1 VKRRAIISVYN
12 KTGAVEFARGLCKY
26 GFEIVS
32 TGGTA
37 KTLKDAGIEVMEV
50 SRLTG
55 FSECLDGRLKTL
67 HPKLLGGILAK
78 ATEEHMKTLELLEI
92 APIEIVAVNFYPFQ
106 KGQDLDDES
115 IVELIDIGG
124 PTMVRAAAKSYE
136 RVTVIVDPADY
147 GLVLREI
154 EENGK
159 VSEGT
164 RKDLMVKAF
173 CTTALY
179 DANIATEMAKRFQGG
194 ALPKVF
200 LLGGLKWRDLRYG
213 ENPHQKAAI
222 YINDTTSSL
231 GLAQITK
238 LQGKEMSYNNF
249 VDAESAW
256 LAVREFSDPACVIV
270 KHTNPCG
277 VGIDKESLRKA
288 YEKAFETDP
297 VSAFGG
303 IVAVNREVQEEL
315 ARRISEHFYEV
326 LLAPRI
332 SQDALKILAKKKNL
346 RVLELGDAF
355 FAPQEP
361 YVARQISGGL
371 LVQEADPIA
380 DDITRAQVVTKREPT
395 PEEWRALDFVWR
407 VTKHVKSN
415 AIVFAREDRTIAIG
429 AGQMSRVDSARLA
442 VMKANQNLAGSVVGS
457 DAFFPF
463 PDGVE
468 VVARAGAT
476 AIAQPGGS
484 IRDKEVIETADRLGL
499 AMVFTGKRHFRH

>member
-1 VKRRAIISVYN
+1 MKRRAIISVYD
-12 KTGAVEFARGLCKY
+12 KTGAVDFAKGLCKH

-37 KTLKDAGIEVMEV
+37 KALKEAGVEVLEV
-50 SRLTG
+50 SQVTG
-55 FSECLDGRLKTL
+55 FPECLDGRLKTL

-78 ATEEHMKTLELLEI
+78 SSEEHMKTLEALEI
-92 APIEIVAVNFYPFQ
+92 APVEIVAVNFYPFQ
-106 KGQDLDDES
+106 KGQSLDIDGA
-115 IVELIDIGG
+115 VELIDIGG

-147 GLVLREI
+147 EVVLYEI
-154 EENGK
+154 EQNGK
-159 VSEGT
+159 VSDAT
-164 RKDLMVKAF
+164 RQDLMVKAF

-179 DANIATEMAKRFQGG
+179 DAHIANEMARRFQGDS
-194 ALPKVF
+194 LPKVF
-200 LLGGLKWRDLRYG
+200 LLGGFKWRDLRYG
-213 ENPHQKAAI
+213 ENPHQKAAV
-222 YINDTTSSL
+222 YIGGLASSL

-249 VDAESAW
+249 IDAESAW
-256 LAVREFSDPACVIV
+256 LAVREFKDPACVIV

-277 VGIDKESLRKA
+277 VGIDKESLKNA
-288 YEKAFETDP
+288 YEKALDTDP

-303 IVAVNREVQEEL
+303 IVALNREVDEEL

-326 LLAPRI
+326 LLAPCVTEP
-332 SQDALKILAKKKNL
+332 ALKVLSQKKNL
-346 RVLELGDAF
+346 RVLELKDAF
-355 FAPQEP
+355 FAPYEP
-361 YVARQISGGL
+361 FVARQISGGF
-371 LVQEADPIA
+371 LVQESDPIA
-380 DDITRAQVVTKREPT
+380 DDISEARVVTKRAPT

-415 AIVFAREDRTIAIG
+415 AIVFAREDRTLAIG
-429 AGQMSRVDSARLA
+429 AGQMSRVDSAKLA
-442 VMKANQNLAGSVVGS
+442 VMKANQNLDGSVVGS

-484 IRDKEVIETADRLGL
+484 IRDKEVIEVADKLGL